1 MNTKR
6 QTVWLVSM
14 LSLMVILSAYYL
26 FTEDVNKSSDLL
38 TDGTQQQEQVVTD
51 ATEAGGDAA
60 ATDGI
65 NVTEV
70 SKDVPAPD
78 GAASSDVT
86 AEDGTAVS
94 DVTDDT
100 AAADD
105 GAISKEDQAALDKV
119 EASGVTSVFSQLQE
133 KRDTQFNEEYNKV
146 YGAISDTTQ
155 NEKDAGKAVDQLD
168 QLEEK
173 SAKITGLE
181 EELQKQYNQAAVSPE
196 PDGKYKI
203 VVESEKLERSQADG
217 IMQMVIK
224 ELGVTADQV
233 IVQFIQ

>member
-26 FTEDVNKSSDLL
+26 FTEDVNKSDDLL
-38 TDGTQQQEQVVTD
+38 TDGTTQQQEQVVTD
-51 ATEAGGDAA
+51 ATEAGGAAA

-70 SKDVPAPD
+70 DKEVASPD
-78 GAASSDVT
+78 SAALDVT
-86 AEDGTAVS
+86 QKDN
-94 DVTDDT
+94 T
-100 AAADD
+100 AANTD
-105 GAISKEDQAALDKV
+105 AISKEDQAVLDKV
-119 EASGVTSVFSQLQE
+119 EASGISSVFSQLQE
-133 KRDTQFNEEYNKV
+133 KRDMKFNEEYNKV
-146 YGAISDTTQ
+146 YGVISDTKQ

-181 EELQKQYNQAAVSPE
+181 EELQKQYNNAAVVPE
-196 PDGKYKI
+196 QNDRYKI

-217 IMQMVIK
+217 IMQLVIK
-224 ELGVTADQV
+224 ELGVTAAQV
-233 IVQFIQ
+233 TVQFIQ

>member
-26 FTEDVNKSSDLL
+26 FTEDVNKSDDLL

-51 ATEAGGDAA
+51 ATEAGGAA
-60 ATDGI
+60 TPTDGI

-70 SKDVPAPD
+70 DKEVASPD
-78 GAASSDVT
+78 GSAALDVT
-86 AEDGTAVS
+86 QKDN
-94 DVTDDT
+94 T
-100 AAADD
+100 AADTD
-105 GAISKEDQAALDKV
+105 AISKEDQAVLDKV
-119 EASGVTSVFSQLQE
+119 EATGVSSVFSQLQE
-133 KRDTQFNEEYNKV
+133 KRDTKFNEEYNKV
-146 YGAISDTTQ
+146 YGVISDTTQ

-181 EELQKQYNQAAVSPE
+181 EELQKQYNNAAVVPE
-196 PDGKYKI
+196 QNDRYKI
-203 VVESEKLERSQADG
+203 VVESEKLERSQADS
-217 IMQMVIK
+217 IMQLVIK
-224 ELGVTADQV
+224 ELGVTAAQV
-233 IVQFIQ
+233 TVQFIQ

>member
-26 FTEDVNKSSDLL
+26 FTEDVNKSDDLL
-38 TDGTQQQEQVVTD
+38 TDGTTQQQEQVVTD
-51 ATEAGGDAA
+51 ATEAGGAA
-60 ATDGI
+60 ATTDGI

-70 SKDVPAPD
+70 DKEAASPD
-78 GAASSDVT
+78 GSAAQDVT
-86 AEDGTAVS
+86 QKDN
-94 DVTDDT
+94 
-100 AAADD
+100 AAADTD
-105 GAISKEDQAALDKV
+105 AISKEDQAVLDKV
-119 EASGVTSVFSQLQE
+119 EATGVSSVFSQLQE
-133 KRDTQFNEEYNKV
+133 KRDTKFNEEYNKV
-146 YGAISDTTQ
+146 YSVISDTQ

-181 EELQKQYNQAAVSPE
+181 EELQKQYNNAAVVPE
-196 PDGKYKI
+196 KNDSYKI

-217 IMQMVIK
+217 IMQLVIK
-224 ELGVTADQV
+224 ELGVTAAQV
-233 IVQFIQ
+233 TVQFIQ